1 MANPF
6 GKKEEV
12 AVVSPEERKAALLAK
27 AREYYK
33 PAVELEIRDSVKF
46 ALFGAE
52 KTGKTHFCI
61 TAKRPLWV
69 IDTEGSWNWEIDQM
83 KAQGK
88 DVSDINVSQVLKWAN
103 KAEGKL
109 DLIGSLDALV
119 EAIDVVTSIIAID
132 GEDPNAPR
140 GTIVI
145 DSMTDLWDWLGIW
158 LEEMPGK
165 MKAGEKMSRFEW
177 GKANKKYI
185 DVIYMLLH
193 SNWNVVFTFRAKPI
207 VDDKGGDTGNNVA
220 RWQKNTGYYVDSII
234 EMSFVAGEFQAQF
247 HKGRLG
253 KFMYGQV
260 LRNPDWPTVI
270 KYIKEK
276 AGITVY

>member
-1 MANPF
+1 MTNPF
-6 GKKEEV
+6 GKKE
-12 AVVSPEERKAALLAK
+12 VVDPATQYADMLERLKG
-27 AREYYK
+27 YFK
-33 PAVELEIRDSVKF
+33 PAAELEIRDSAKF
-46 ALFGAE
+46 ALYGLE
-52 KTGKTHFCI
+52 KTGKTHFCR
-61 TAKRPLWV
+61 TAKRPMWV
-69 IDTEGSWNWEIDQM
+69 IDSEGSWNWEIDQM
-83 KAQGK
+83 KARGESI
-88 DVSDINVSQVLKWAN
+88 DGINVSQVLKWAN
-103 KAEGKL
+103 KSEGKL

-119 EAIDVVTSIIAID
+119 EAIDLVTTVIAMEGPD
-132 GEDPNAPR
+132 APK

-158 LEEMPGK
+158 LDEIPGK
-165 MKAGEKMSRFEW
+165 MKSGTGDKMSRFEW
-177 GKANKKYI
+177 GKANKRYI

-193 SNWNVVFTFRAKPI
+193 SNWNVIFTFRAKPI

-260 LRNPDWPTVI
+260 LRNPDWGSVV
-270 KYIKEK
+270 KFIKEK
-276 AGITVY
+276 SGITIY